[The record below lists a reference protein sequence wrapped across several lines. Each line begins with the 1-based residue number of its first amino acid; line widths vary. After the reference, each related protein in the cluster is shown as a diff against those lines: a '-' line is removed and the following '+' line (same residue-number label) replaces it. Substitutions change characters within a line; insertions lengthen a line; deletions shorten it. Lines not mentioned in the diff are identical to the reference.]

1 MMIISTNYNTS
12 SNIHNYGFFVFGSLE
27 HAYQK
32 EITLLST
39 KCPLENGRH

>member
-12 SNIHNYGFFVFGSLE
+12 SNIHNYGFFVFGILE
-27 HAYQK
+27 HACQK
-32 EITLLST
+32 GNTLLST

>member
-1 MMIISTNYNTS
+1 MV
-12 SNIHNYGFFVFGSLE
+12 FFVFGSLE

-32 EITLLST
+32 EITFLFA